1 MGLGGWGAASGWSS
15 RVYIGM
21 WICCSMATQT
31 TLEKIYNEC
40 TCLHK
45 HMSMADLGESLY
57 LPCSTCGEV
66 KLCFDDCVCGTIAH
80 LNPQQVVDSVKR
92 EYAKVKHLA

>member
-1 MGLGGWGAASGWSS
+1 
-15 RVYIGM
+15 
-21 WICCSMATQT
+21 
-31 TLEKIYNEC
+31 
-40 TCLHK
+40 
-45 HMSMADLGESLY
+45 MSMADLGESLY